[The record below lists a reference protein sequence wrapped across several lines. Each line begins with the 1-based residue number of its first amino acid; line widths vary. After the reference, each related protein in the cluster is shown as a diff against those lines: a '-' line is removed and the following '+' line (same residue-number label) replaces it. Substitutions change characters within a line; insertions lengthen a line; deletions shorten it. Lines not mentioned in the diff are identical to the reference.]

1 MLNLFAFHSIRRLSM
16 QSVTAFVTTSLD
28 GYFAD
33 SSGDMSWAHK
43 SDPEWLEF
51 VSGNASQGGTLLFGR
66 MTYELMIRYWP
77 TPMAKQQNPVVADGM
92 NSAPKI
98 VFSRTLEEATW
109 RNTTLL
115 KADLPGEIHKLKQQ
129 AGKGICILGSGTIIT
144 QLAEARLID
153 ELQVVVSPIVLGK
166 GKTPFETLKQ
176 RLPLKLLK
184 TRSFTNGNV
193 IHYYGPAV

>member
-1 MLNLFAFHSIRRLSM
+1 M
-16 QSVTAFVTTSLD
+16 QSLIAFVTTSLD

-33 SSGDMSWAHK
+33 ASGDMSWAHR

-51 VSGNASQGGTLLFGR
+51 VSSNASQGGTLLFGR
-66 MTYELMIRYWP
+66 ATYELMIRYWP

-92 NSAPKI
+92 NSASKI
-98 VFSRTLEEATW
+98 VFSRTLKEATW
-109 RNTTLL
+109 QNTTLL
-115 KADLPGEIHKLKQQ
+115 KSDLPGEIHKLKRQS
-129 AGKGICILGSGTIIT
+129 GKGICILGSGTIVT

-153 ELQVVVSPIVLGK
+153 ELQIVVSPLLLGK

-184 TRSFTNGNV
+184 TRPFSNGNV
-193 IHYYGPAV
+193 IHYYGPAA